1 MNAKKDKRKNLE
13 RYKSLFF
20 QSGLIVSLAV
30 VLFAFEWKSFD
41 SGNHDFVSTDF
52 VLIEDELPPVVQE
65 KKQEKKLERADVK
78 AVEDDQKDVKDV
90 DINVEDDQKKEAKKY
105 IPVKKDPID
114 DPDIGDD
121 KIVYRVVEDM
131 PLFPGGDDAMFSYL
145 AHNIQYPMAAK
156 ETGIQGTVHLTFVIE
171 TDGSISNVGLLRGI
185 GGGCDEEA
193 MRVVRNMPR
202 WTPGNQQGRPVR
214 VQFTLPVKFVLH

>member
-41 SGNHDFVSTDF
+41 SGNHDFMSTDF

>member
-41 SGNHDFVSTDF
+41 SGNHVFVSTDF